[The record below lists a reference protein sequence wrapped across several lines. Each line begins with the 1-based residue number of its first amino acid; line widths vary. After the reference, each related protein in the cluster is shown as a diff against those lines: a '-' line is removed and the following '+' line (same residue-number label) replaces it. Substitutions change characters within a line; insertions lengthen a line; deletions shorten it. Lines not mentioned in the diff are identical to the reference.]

1 MHTSEK
7 YYSEL
12 DDISLYNWDKLL
24 SGDLRYIS
32 KKPTKTIT
40 ESMSMAFE
48 SLYNKYLATYGV
60 SDKYQEY
67 IDIKRQLIEL
77 RIAFI
82 QTGDTFLLNQIE
94 IEQSNLERLMKEQE
108 DGMTIAD
115 SLTILG
121 RHFGRWIE
129 KKDITV
135 EGYEALKK
143 DYGRA
148 NKKG

>member
-1 MHTSEK
+1 MDTSEK
-7 YYSEL
+7 YYSDL

-60 SDKYQEY
+60 SEKYQEY

-82 QTGDTFLLNQIE
+82 QTGDMFLLNQVE
-94 IEQSNLERLMKEQE
+94 IEQSNLEHLMKEQE
-108 DGMTIAD
+108 GGMSISE
-115 SLTILG
+115 SLIHLG
-121 RHFGRWIE
+121 KFFGNWID
-129 KKDITV
+129 KRNITV
-135 EGYEALKK
+135 EGYEALKQE
-143 DYGRA
+143 YGRA